1 MLFRSNA
8 FVTGVSPV
16 RRGNAHPNIVPYE
29 TFATADGEVA
39 VAIGSDRQW
48 PRFCRAIGLGGL
60 AKDPRFTTNGKR
72 VDDRVALRSILAE
85 RFLTKSSADW
95 LARFEAADVPASIIN
110 DIVAAFATPQV
121 RALGTKVKVTHPA
134 YGRTFQ
140 VGAPFSLSVTPT
152 TKPTAPPLL
161 GEQTDEIL
169 RELGYDEAAVDRLR
183 AGGVV

>member
-1 MLFRSNA
+1 MVFA
-8 FVTGVSPV
+8 VVTGTRICTKSVAKMAFSTTRWCV
-16 RRGNAHPNIVPYE
+16 MRA
-29 TFATADGEVA
+29 AD
-39 VAIGSDRQW
+39 Q
-48 PRFCRAIGLGGL
+48 LTGL
-60 AKDPRFTTNGKR
+60 A
-72 VDDRVALRSILAE
+72 
-85 RFLTKSSADW
+85 TKAG
-95 LARFEAADVPASIIN
+95 FPADVPASIIN

-121 RALGTKVKVTHPA
+121 RALGTKIKVTHPA